1 MQQVAAQK
9 TDIAALPFSASSTA
23 KAVGTSI
30 GTQQEASS
38 ENNQAFN
45 RLYQEAKSSKSDF
58 VLNDKETLN
67 SQSRAANRSN
77 DAHAASPASNNTM
90 KSGKDRDAGHTDLP
104 VEKNETDM
112 PSDSAAD
119 TKEKSAEIGLKEIAE
134 DGESAKTQQTTDEEG
149 DVNLAV
155 DDAQGETAQK
165 TATEAQFVI
174 GADGK
179 KDAEAGVITTPGT
192 PDGKPGNEGLKA
204 LVTNSFSVPE
214 GKPKEG
220 VKADNV
226 NAVGMSDGKPR
237 EGDEADV
244 INALEMSGGKPKE
257 VVEADVINALS
268 MLDGKPREGVDA
280 DVITSLGMGDGE
292 PKEDVKS
299 GIITTLDMAD
309 WKSSK
314 EHGEAGVITTPGT
327 PDGKPGN
334 QNEEPDWIAY
344 VETVANRFGKSE
356 QSSGASNPKADNDIS
371 AVVDEAVNV
380 LSVKESGKLWKLPD
394 DVNASDAPS
403 IMAHLLSQLN
413 NASSEGEITLES
425 ISSEAQ
431 QTLSALTSLLLGA
444 DAKSEQGGGNEDA
457 NNALIH
463 AFANAKSDMNSDDD
477 KGLTALIAQLMQQ
490 KESAGDG
497 VQDSSGKNS
506 ADESLVLSLLSDE
519 LKSMQE
525 LSLDEASSEA
535 EASLAELTAATVSVK
550 TEEVSA
556 KATNANN
563 ATSSDIGLKTN
574 SSSDQGQSANDELV
588 GAMPKDLLTAISELS
603 PQSAQKATEAF
614 AERVVAGMPSGPQ
627 QQNVK
632 ANIIAGINEF
642 QQQVQQGREPG
653 TDLSAIIAD
662 AAKEAAVSNDVIAS
676 MTARVDSQATQ
687 FLNLMN
693 QTQASAQQ
701 AFASML
707 GQTDTVMHE
716 NNQLRAEASKSQQQF
731 EGFDKAV
738 NIHKPEG
745 QQQLNEKIRWMVNA
759 RNTMAEIRLDPP
771 ELGSMQVRVN
781 VSGDAASVSFIVQS
795 QQAKEALAEAMP
807 KLRDML
813 SEQGIELG
821 DAQVRKDNSSGNE
834 NGQQLAGNANE
845 GRGDGNRNGNDEL
858 DEMENGRV
866 IEQSVT
872 RAAKGGIDFYA

>member
-45 RLYQEAKSSKSDF
+45 RLYEEAKSSKSDF
-58 VLNDKETLN
+58 VLNDKETLS
-67 SQSRAANRSN
+67 SQYRAANCSN
-77 DAHAASPASNNTM
+77 DTHAAAPASNNTT

-112 PSDSAAD
+112 PSDAAAD
-119 TKEKSAEIGLKEIAE
+119 AKEKSAEIGSKEIAE
-134 DGESAKTQQTTDEEG
+134 DRESAKKQQTTDEEG

-192 PDGKPGNEGLKA
+192 PDGKPGNE
-204 LVTNSFSVPE
+204 NE
-214 GKPKEG
+214 
-220 VKADNV
+220 
-226 NAVGMSDGKPR
+226 
-237 EGDEADV
+237 
-244 INALEMSGGKPKE
+244 
-257 VVEADVINALS
+257 
-268 MLDGKPREGVDA
+268 DA
-280 DVITSLGMGDGE
+280 
-292 PKEDVKS
+292 
-299 GIITTLDMAD
+299 
-309 WKSSK
+309 
-314 EHGEAGVITTPGT
+314 EAGVITTPGT

-653 TDLSAIIAD
+653 IDLSAIIAD

>member
-23 KAVGTSI
+23 KAVGASI
-30 GTQQEASS
+30 GTPQEASS
-38 ENNQAFN
+38 ENNNAFN

-58 VLNDKETLN
+58 VLNDKETLS

-77 DAHAASPASNNTM
+77 DTHAASQASNNTM
-90 KSGKDRDAGHTDLP
+90 KSGKDRDAGHTYLP

-119 TKEKSAEIGLKEIAE
+119 TKEKSAEIGSKEIAE
-134 DGESAKTQQTTDEEG
+134 DRESAKTQQTTDEEG

-155 DDAQGETAQK
+155 DDAQGNTAQK
-165 TATEAQFVI
+165 TVTEAQFVI
-174 GADGK
+174 GAGGK

-192 PDGKPGNEGLKA
+192 PDGKPGNE
-204 LVTNSFSVPE
+204 
-214 GKPKEG
+214 
-220 VKADNV
+220 
-226 NAVGMSDGKPR
+226 
-237 EGDEADV
+237 
-244 INALEMSGGKPKE
+244 
-257 VVEADVINALS
+257 
-268 MLDGKPREGVDA
+268 
-280 DVITSLGMGDGE
+280 
-292 PKEDVKS
+292 
-299 GIITTLDMAD
+299 
-309 WKSSK
+309 
-314 EHGEAGVITTPGT
+314 
-327 PDGKPGN
+327 
-334 QNEEPDWIAY
+334 NEEPDWIAY
-344 VETVANRFGKSE
+344 VETVANRFGKNE
-356 QSSGASNPKADNDIS
+356 QSSDASNPKANNDIS

-403 IMAHLLSQLN
+403 IMTHLLSQLN
-413 NASSEGEITLES
+413 NGSSEGEITLES

-444 DAKSEQGGGNEDA
+444 DGKSEQGGGNGDA

-497 VQDSSGKNS
+497 VQGSSVEVEGASKLDGVLTGGKNS

-535 EASLAELTAATVSVK
+535 SLAELTAATVSVK

-563 ATSSDIGLKTN
+563 ATSSDVGLKTN
-574 SSSDQGQSANDELV
+574 SSSDQGQSSNDELV
-588 GAMPKDLLTAISELS
+588 GAVPKNLLTAISELS

-614 AERVVAGMPSGPQ
+614 AERVVGGMPSGSQ
-627 QQNVK
+627 QQSVK

-653 TDLSAIIAD
+653 IDLSAIIAD

-834 NGQQLAGNANE
+834 NGQQLAGNGNE

-866 IEQSVT
+866 IEHSVT